1 MKKIKFLNKLRK
13 EEKLELVNLSEEIK
27 SSYITKSESNLIS
40 AKILLENNRF
50 EEAVA
55 LTYYSMYHMLV
66 ALLFKV
72 GIKCENHVASII
84 LMKEL
89 FDLDNSDIS
98 NAKKERIEKQ
108 YYIGFHITNKEV
120 IEAIINAEMFNSKLF
135 DFISKVNN
143 KDIKEYR
150 DKFNELT

>member
-1 MKKIKFLNKLRK
+1 MKKIKFLTKLKK

-27 SSYITKSESNLIS
+27 SSYIAKSESNLIS
-40 AKILLENNRF
+40 AKILLENSRF

-55 LTYYSMYHMLV
+55 LTYYSMYYMLI
-66 ALLFKV
+66 ALFFKV
-72 GIKCENHVASII
+72 GIKCENHAASII

-98 NAKKERIEKQ
+98 NAKKERIDKQ
-108 YYIGFHITNKEV
+108 YYVGFHIVNKEV
-120 IEAIINAEMFNSKLF
+120 IEAVTNAEVFNSKLL

-143 KDIKEYR
+143 RDIKEYR
-150 DKFNELT
+150 NKFNELT